1 LQHQN
6 PAPCAE
12 VKPRAGYVVF
22 KDRHGPLQYLLMP
35 TYRINGTEKNVFLKG
50 SMNFTRS
57 GVNRNEEF
65 VELNCDSHMIGE
77 AITEFERQ

>member
-1 LQHQN
+1 LSNFANFRLEWRNHLHIKGFLTQ
-6 PAPCAE
+6 
-12 VKPRAGYVVF
+12 
-22 KDRHGPLQYLLMP
+22 
-35 TYRINGTEKNVFLKG
+35 NVFLKG

-77 AITEFERQ
+77 AITEFERQYLFIGSQEAF

>member
-1 LQHQN
+1 
-6 PAPCAE
+6 
-12 VKPRAGYVVF
+12 
-22 KDRHGPLQYLLMP
+22 
-35 TYRINGTEKNVFLKG
+35 G

-77 AITEFERQ
+77 AITEFERQYLFIGSQEAF